1 MQTQKFS
8 FRQRFKS
15 LHYAFAGIGKMLRT
29 EHNALI
35 HLFATIISLTAAMVF
50 KITTRELSL
59 IVFAIAFVWVTEM
72 INTCIEKIMDFISL
86 ENHPQ
91 IQFIK
96 DVAAGAVLIAAF
108 AAVLIGLLIFT
119 PKILCLWK

>member
-8 FRQRFKS
+8 LRRRLKS
-15 LHYAFAGIGKMLRT
+15 FHYAFAGIGKMLRT
-29 EHNALI
+29 EHNASI
-35 HLFATIISLTAAMVF
+35 HLFAAIISLIAAIFFKMTA
-50 KITTRELSL
+50 RELSL
-59 IVFAIAFVWVTEM
+59 LVFAIALVWITEM

-86 ENHPQ
+86 VDHPQ